1 MSLKSLLTSECTLQ
15 AETYTTNDFG
25 EEIRGF
31 TDPVSVKCRLN
42 SLGRGNPNDLQL
54 GQIIEENQYVLYVGP
69 DTTITTGHKVT
80 LGGSEYKLTMSA
92 HLKTDAAGSRIY
104 SAIYRRTSNNV
115 CQDQTQP

>member
-69 DTTITTGHKVT
+69 DTTITTAHKVT
-80 LGGSEYKLTMSA
+80 LGGSEYKVNHVRPLEDGRGRVS
-92 HLKTDAAGSRIY
+92 HLQCY
-104 SAIYRRTSNNV
+104 LQENV
-115 CQDQTQP
+115 